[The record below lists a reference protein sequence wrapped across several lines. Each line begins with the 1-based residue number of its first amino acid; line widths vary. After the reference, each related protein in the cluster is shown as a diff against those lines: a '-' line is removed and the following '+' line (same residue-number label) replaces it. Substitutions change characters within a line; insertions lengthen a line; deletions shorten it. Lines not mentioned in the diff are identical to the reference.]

1 MNSLDIH
8 DANDMQSHKLGYAMF
23 DEDNIFSPPSF
34 DEQIYYDDCLPPI
47 YDDYIDE
54 SGFGRVS
61 TLGTSDPTILEGV
74 ESYCDNYESGF
85 GEVMT
90 LFSDESTILE
100 EVSIDY
106 DNKVAIYD
114 NYGDDMYATEN
125 NDNHGT
131 CHHDFNFQS
140 HDSYFVE
147 FAPTTIHDNKFSYV
161 ESNKFSMLVDHE
173 KNALCDS
180 YIVEFI
186 PDATENYY
194 ERGAYAF
201 TYCNNDKFPLFM
213 LKVLKLCLFCLPML
227 VIIVPISCLLT
238 KSLCIGSGLDLNV
251 LVIFFMMLS
260 LCFNSY
266 LLCEHH

>member
-1 MNSLDIH
+1 M
-8 DANDMQSHKLGYAMF
+8 
-23 DEDNIFSPPSF
+23 
-34 DEQIYYDDCLPPI
+34 PPI

-74 ESYCDNYESGF
+74 ESYGNNYESGF

-90 LFSDESTILE
+90 LFNDDSTILE

-106 DNKVAIYD
+106 DNNVATYD
-114 NYGDDMYATEN
+114 DYGDDMYAIKS
-125 NDNHGT
+125 NDNHET

-147 FAPTTIHDNKFSYV
+147 FAPTTIDENKFACV
-161 ESNKFSMLVDHE
+161 ESKKFFMLVDHE

-186 PDATENYY
+186 HDATENNN
-194 ERGAYAF
+194 ERGTYAF
-201 TYCNNDKFPLFM
+201 TYFNNIKFPLFM
-213 LKVLKLCLFCLPML
+213 LKVLKLHLFCLPML
-227 VIIVPISCLLT
+227 
-238 KSLCIGSGLDLNV
+238 
-251 LVIFFMMLS
+251 
-260 LCFNSY
+260 
-266 LLCEHH
+266 